1 LLLIV
6 VVNLVDRPA
15 EPGEGEDGGAG
26 RRPDAPPW
34 EVFPMGQ
41 FLWWLL
47 VQTAM
52 ALGLVAS
59 AAVVLV
65 GLLSLAAILMA
76 GRCEAVDLRRAREIE
91 AEDERLDEK
100 A

>member
-1 LLLIV
+1 
-6 VVNLVDRPA
+6 
-15 EPGEGEDGGAG
+15 
-26 RRPDAPPW
+26 
-34 EVFPMGQ
+34 MGQ

-47 VQTAM
+47 VQTAL

-91 AEDERLDEK
+91 AEGEDERLDEK